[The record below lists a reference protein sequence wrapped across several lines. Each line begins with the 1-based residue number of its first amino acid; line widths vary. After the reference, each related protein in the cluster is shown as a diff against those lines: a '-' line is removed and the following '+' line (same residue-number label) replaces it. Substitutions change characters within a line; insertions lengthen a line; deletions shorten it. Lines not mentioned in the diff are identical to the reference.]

1 MNIVEW
7 LQRIMVGFGAGWVM
21 WLMLVLSVVSVAVIL
36 ERAWYYWSLRD
47 DLVVLAKELRAAL
60 DDSVETAQRR
70 MAASP
75 SVEAAVVAAGLSMAD
90 RGPAA
95 AEEAMAGALAL
106 QRMKLERRLAYLG
119 TLGNNAPFIG
129 LFGTVIGVVSAF
141 AALGE
146 ANKTPVA
153 QATSQAL
160 APAAVMSSISEALV
174 ATAVGLAVAIPA
186 VAFNNLFQRIIKAT
200 LANTDAL
207 SRILLAYMKSE
218 LAPEGAGYQAPADE
232 EEEPP
237 PPPRIEKKAAPAKAA
252 PAKNASAKG
261 TAPASGKGGAAKG
274 AAAKGGGKKV
284 EAPAE
289 DEGEEEQEEQEEAG

>member
-7 LQRIMVGFGAGWVM
+7 LQRIMVGFGAAWVM

-36 ERAWYYWSLRD
+36 ERAWYFWSLND

-60 DDSVETAQRR
+60 DDSIEAAQKR
-70 MAASP
+70 MSASP
-75 SVEAAVVAAGLSMAD
+75 SVEAAVVSAGLAMAD

-129 LFGTVIGVVSAF
+129 LFGTVIGVVGAF

-146 ANKTPVA
+146 AAKTPVA

-160 APAAVMSSISEALV
+160 APQAVMSSIAEALV

-186 VAFNNLFQRIIKAT
+186 VASNNFFQRLIKAT

-207 SRILLAYMKSE
+207 SRVLLAHLKSE
-218 LAPEGAGYQAPADE
+218 PLAVGADGAAISAERVQRAAKELVHAVLGTGAETPAARPKASAERTGGGAKTGTAAKGKKAEPKPEADE
-232 EEEPP
+232 EQ
-237 PPPRIEKKAAPAKAA
+237 
-252 PAKNASAKG
+252 
-261 TAPASGKGGAAKG
+261 
-274 AAAKGGGKKV
+274 
-284 EAPAE
+284 
-289 DEGEEEQEEQEEAG
+289 DEEEDR